1 MGPQSRSN
9 PPDPD
14 LGAPIGPIFS
24 KNTKKTGDFEYKPGI
39 FFDSA
44 ISQEVGVG
52 STKLKQ
58 VYNVHHPHTLF
69 RKKTGAYGAI
79 AAYPVIWA
87 PKSLHTTLLV
97 RSLSRSAKC
106 LVGFGLR
113 VVRFYTSVTQ
123 QGRCCSL
130 SARAEKSAKLPRL
143 IEIHRR

>member
-1 MGPQSRSN
+1 MDPQSRSN

-58 VYNVHHPHTLF
+58 VRNGFHPQTLF
-69 RKKTGAYGAI
+69 RKKTGAYGAM
-79 AAYPVIWA
+79 
-87 PKSLHTTLLV
+87 
-97 RSLSRSAKC
+97 
-106 LVGFGLR
+106 
-113 VVRFYTSVTQ
+113 
-123 QGRCCSL
+123 
-130 SARAEKSAKLPRL
+130 RL
-143 IEIHRR
+143 IP